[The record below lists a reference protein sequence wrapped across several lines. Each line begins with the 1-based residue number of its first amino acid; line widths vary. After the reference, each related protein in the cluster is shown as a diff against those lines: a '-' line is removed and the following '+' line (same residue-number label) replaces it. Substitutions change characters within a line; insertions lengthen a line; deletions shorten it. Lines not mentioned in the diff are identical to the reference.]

1 MKQAPDVV
9 IKEDIDSV
17 MNKICDTFH
26 NAAKISFGTR
36 NNNKSKGENKSKPW
50 FNESCKTARRKFHL
64 AKKIHNKYKS
74 DETKASLRVK
84 SKEYKTTLDRCIKD
98 YKANLSQK
106 LKNLRSKN
114 GRDFWKILN
123 QSDQVSKCSVNIDDM
138 YHFLRSMNETERT
151 DSYNMEQPN
160 FECEE
165 TSCEI
170 LDSTITEEE
179 ILSAVKKLK
188 NNKSP
193 GCDQVL
199 NEHIVS
205 TIVTCIFLPLYVML
219 FNIIYDTGIV
229 PDEWLIG
236 IVKPVYKNKG
246 DPTQPEN
253 YRPITLLSC
262 LGKLFTS
269 VLSSRLEMYSDDL
282 NLISGCQ
289 SGFRKGYSTLDN
301 IILLHFLSHTLM
313 HCKKKLFCAF
323 IDFKQAFDT
332 VWREGLWFK
341 ILKMV

>member
-1 MKQAPDVV
+1 
-9 IKEDIDSV
+9 
-17 MNKICDTFH
+17 
-26 NAAKISFGTR
+26 
-36 NNNKSKGENKSKPW
+36 
-50 FNESCKTARRKFHL
+50 
-64 AKKIHNKYKS
+64 
-74 DETKASLRVK
+74 
-84 SKEYKTTLDRCIKD
+84 
-98 YKANLSQK
+98 
-106 LKNLRSKN
+106 
-114 GRDFWKILN
+114 
-123 QSDQVSKCSVNIDDM
+123 
-138 YHFLRSMNETERT
+138 
-151 DSYNMEQPN
+151 MEQPS

-165 TSCEI
+165 TSCEF

-193 GCDQVL
+193 DSDQVL

-205 TIVTCIFLPLYVML
+205 TIVIFLPLYVML

-229 PDEWLIG
+229 PDEWLIV

-269 VLSSRLEMYSDDL
+269 VLSSRLEMYSHDL

-289 SGFRKGYSTLDN
+289 SGFRKGYSTLEN

-323 IDFKQAFDT
+323 TDFKQAFDI
-332 VWREGLWFK
+332 V
-341 ILKMV
+341 